1 MFTGLVEQ
9 VGRIQSIDER
19 AGYKVL
25 TVALAEADA
34 YAEKLGDSIAVNGCC
49 LTVTKRSES
58 TLDFDVSHETLAKTS
73 LGYLQKDS
81 LVNLERAL
89 QVGDRLGG
97 HMVAGHVD
105 AVAEVHS
112 IDTLAGG
119 WNIWVTLPLDLAR
132 YVIPKGSIALDG
144 ISLTIN
150 EVKDETGATHI
161 RLTLIPATIDHTN
174 VQSWIVG
181 GSVNVEVD
189 MVGKYLE
196 RMALPHL
203 ITAK

>member
-9 VGRIQSIDER
+9 VGRIQSIEER

-25 TVALAEADA
+25 TLALAEADV

-49 LTVTKRSES
+49 LTVTRRSES
-58 TLDFDVSHETLAKTS
+58 TMCFDVSHETLARTS
-73 LGYLQKDS
+73 LGSLKKDS

-105 AVAEVHS
+105 AVAKVKS
-112 IDTLAGG
+112 IDKLAGG
-119 WNIWVTLPLDLAR
+119 WNIWVTLGKDLAH
-132 YVIPKGSIALDG
+132 YVIAKGSIALDG

-150 EVKDETGATHI
+150 EVKDEPSACQV
-161 RLTLIPATIDHTN
+161 RLTLIPATIENTN
-174 VQSWIVG
+174 VQTWAIG
-181 GSVNVEVD
+181 GPLNVEVD

-203 ITAK
+203 TAR

>member
-9 VGRIQSIDER
+9 VGRIQSIEER

-25 TVALAEADA
+25 TLTIPEADV

-49 LTVTKRSES
+49 LTVTRRSETTMS
-58 TLDFDVSHETLAKTS
+58 FDVSHETLSKTS
-73 LGYLQKDS
+73 LSQLKTAS

-89 QVGDRLGG
+89 RAGDRLGG

-105 AVAEVHS
+105 AVATVRS
-112 IDTLAGG
+112 IDQLPGG
-119 WNIWVTLPLDLAR
+119 WNIWVALPLDLAR

-144 ISLTIN
+144 ISLTVN
-150 EVKDETGATHI
+150 EVKDEAKASLI
-161 RLTLIPATIDHTN
+161 RLTLIPATIENTN
-174 VQSWIVG
+174 VQTWAPGIL
-181 GSVNVEVD
+181 VNVEVD
-189 MVGKYLE
+189 MVGKYIE

-203 ITAK
+203 SGK

>member
-9 VGRIQSIDER
+9 VGRIQSIEER
-19 AGYKVL
+19 DGYKVL
-25 TVALAEADA
+25 TLTILGADV

-49 LTVTKRSES
+49 LTVTRRSETTMS
-58 TLDFDVSHETLAKTS
+58 FDASHETLARTS
-73 LGYLQKDS
+73 LGQLRNGS

-89 QVGDRLGG
+89 KAGDRLGG

-105 AVAEVHS
+105 AVATVRS
-112 IDTLAGG
+112 IDQLPGG
-119 WNIWVTLPLDLAR
+119 WNIWVTLGKDLAR

-150 EVKDETGATHI
+150 EVKDEAQASHV
-161 RLTLIPATIDHTN
+161 RLTLIPATIEGTN
-174 VQSWIVG
+174 VQTWTPG
-181 GSVNVEVD
+181 GIINVEVD

-196 RMALPHL
+196 RMALPHFS
-203 ITAK
+203 K

>member
-9 VGRIQSIDER
+9 VGRIQSIEER

-25 TVALAEADA
+25 SLALAAADS
-34 YAEKLGDSIAVNGCC
+34 YAENLGDSVAVNGCC
-49 LTVTKRSES
+49 LTVTRRDSS
-58 TLDFDVSHETLAKTS
+58 SLVFDVSHETLAKTS
-73 LGYLQKDS
+73 LGQLRQNS

-89 QVGDRLGG
+89 RVGDRLGG

-105 AVAEVHS
+105 AVATIRSVEK
-112 IDTLAGG
+112 LPGG
-119 WNIWVTLPLDLAR
+119 WNIWVAIPLELAR
-132 YVIPKGSIALDG
+132 YIIPKGSVALDG

-150 EVKDETGATHI
+150 EVKDESQACLI
-161 RLTLIPATIDHTN
+161 RLTLIPATIENTN
-174 VQSWIVG
+174 VQDWEAQG
-181 GSVNVEVD
+181 TLNVEVD

-203 ITAK
+203 SK